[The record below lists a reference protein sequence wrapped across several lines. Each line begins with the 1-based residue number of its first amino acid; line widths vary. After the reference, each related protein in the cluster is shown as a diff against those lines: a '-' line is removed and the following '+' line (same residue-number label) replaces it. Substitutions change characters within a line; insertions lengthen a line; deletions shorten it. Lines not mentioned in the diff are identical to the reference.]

1 MDWKGENGS
10 NDRFLHS
17 TRVGVKMWAVAMEA
31 ALREIIQ
38 VLEMDLIGF
47 GNQLDGTAE

>member
-1 MDWKGENGS
+1 
-10 NDRFLHS
+10 
-17 TRVGVKMWAVAMEA
+17 MWAVAMEA

-47 GNQLDGTAE
+47 GNQLDGQLIKLQKTPRIAVCE